1 MRLFIT
7 LDNED
12 IAKLYDGESVTLPM
26 QGKDLTNLQ
35 SIILTREGVNAIETY
50 SGCMDRT
57 DFDF

>member
-12 IAKLYDGESVTLPM
+12 IAKLYDGESVILPM

-57 DFDF
+57 DFDL